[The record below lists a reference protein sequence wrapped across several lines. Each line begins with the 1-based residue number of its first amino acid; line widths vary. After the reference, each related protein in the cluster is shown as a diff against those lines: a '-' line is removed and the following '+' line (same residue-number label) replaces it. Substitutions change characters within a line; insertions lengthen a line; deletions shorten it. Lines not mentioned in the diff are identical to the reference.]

1 MCNLIYFPLT
11 LQNLSIENYQKIR
24 YNYVSIDRFANKSKF
39 ILKNKIMEIEKNLY
53 IINTNIKYYLT

>member
-39 ILKNKIMEIEKNLY
+39 ILENKIMEIEKNLY

>member
-24 YNYVSIDRFANKSKF
+24 YNYVSIDGFANKSKF